1 MAVTAMWAVKVRV
14 DNALN
19 YIVNPEKT
27 TAKPELAPE
36 AIEARKAVGDVIDYA
51 VDADKTEKMMYV
63 TGINCNPDT
72 ALDEFMETKWRWGK
86 TGGRLA
92 YHGYQ
97 AFLEG
102 EGEITAEK
110 AHAIG
115 VQLAKELWGDRFEV
129 VVATHLNTGHYHN
142 HLLVNSVSF
151 LDGYKYR
158 RTKADYRKM
167 RIVNDRLCREAKL
180 HVVDESSPQRGLS
193 YEEWLT
199 KRNGKLTVRDTIRED
214 IDYAIRLSRSE
225 KEFATTMKELGY
237 DFKFFK
243 EDGSLLAHPGLKPP
257 GAKGYFRFRG
267 LGPDYDYDAIRRRI
281 VANTLVPN
289 TPYLI
294 ENEDK
299 YVNKQPNETG
309 LSYSYRRYCVRLYSF
324 VCQPKGT
331 RRGRIPMA
339 LREDIRKLDHYI
351 EQLDFICKHKFEDK
365 YSIETKKELL
375 RSELK
380 NLLIQR
386 RRLNTEKE
394 RAIRHQ
400 DGTQIAIKTS
410 EITNISKRIRELRK
424 EIKMCDELF
433 ISADKVVQLAYGH
446 PIQHEKDV
454 PKPKPVTLEQRKK

>member
-1 MAVTAMWAVKVRV
+1 MAVTAIWAVKVRV
-14 DNALN
+14 DYALN
-19 YIVNPEKT
+19 YIMNPEKT
-27 TAKPELAPE
+27 TEKPELAPE
-36 AIEARKAVGDVIDYA
+36 AIEARKAVGDVINYA
-51 VDADKTEKMMYV
+51 IDADKTEKMMYV
-63 TGINCNPDT
+63 TGINCTPET
-72 ALDEFMETKWRWGK
+72 ALEDFMNTKLHWGK

-97 AFLEG
+97 AFKEG
-102 EGEITAEK
+102 PGEITAEL
-110 AHAIG
+110 AHELG
-115 VQLAKELWGDRFEV
+115 VKLAKELWGDRFEV

-142 HLLVNSVSF
+142 HILLNSVSF
-151 LDGYKYR
+151 MDGYKYVR
-158 RTKADYRKM
+158 FKSDYRRMQLVSDK
-167 RIVNDRLCREAKL
+167 LCREAHL
-180 HVVDESSPQRGLS
+180 HVVEDPSNERGKTYSELNS
-193 YEEWLT
+193 G
-199 KRNGKLTVRDTIRED
+199 RNGKLTVRGTIRED
-214 IDYAIRLSRSE
+214 IDYAIRMSRSE
-225 KEFATTMKELGY
+225 KEFATTMRELGY
-237 DFKFFK
+237 EFKFFK

-294 ENEDK
+294 EREEK
-299 YVNKQPNETG
+299 PFKEQPNESG

-331 RRGRIPMA
+331 RRSRIPMA